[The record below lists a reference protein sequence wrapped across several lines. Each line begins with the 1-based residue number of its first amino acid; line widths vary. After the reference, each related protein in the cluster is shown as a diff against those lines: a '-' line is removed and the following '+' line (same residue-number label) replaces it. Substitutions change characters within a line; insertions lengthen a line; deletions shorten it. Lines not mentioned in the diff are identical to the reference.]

1 MFKWFPLFLTLS
13 GVAYTPVGYAQP
25 VMTGVSDSTIT
36 SKKNYLE
43 DIFIWKISD
52 ELKLSPKEEKL
63 FSETTKKLNK
73 KKFELMKEI
82 QASVAT
88 FGDKTGEGD
97 LKKYRHLLQE
107 YNQLSVE
114 EFDSVKKIF
123 SPQKMVQYLKVK
135 SELNTKMKSLLAGD
149 SGDDKSSATNKKI
162 PKPQVIIEK

>member
-1 MFKWFPLFLTLS
+1 MFKWFPLFLALS
-13 GVAYTPVGYAQP
+13 IGVGTSARAQA
-25 VMTGVSDSTIT
+25 VNNAVEGNQASR
-36 SKKNYLE
+36 KNYLE

-73 KKFELMKEI
+73 KKFDLMKQI
-82 QASVAT
+82 QASVST
-88 FGDKTGEGD
+88 FGEKTSDGD
-97 LKKYRHLLQE
+97 LKKYRQLLQQ

-123 SPQKMVQYLKVK
+123 TPQKMVQYLKVK

-149 SGDDKSSATNKKI
+149 SNSDKAADLNKKI

>member
-1 MFKWFPLFLTLS
+1 MFKWFPLFLALLFGAHS
-13 GVAYTPVGYAQP
+13 VSYAQA
-25 VMTGVSDSTIT
+25 VSGPTDGTQA

-63 FSETTKKLNK
+63 FTEITKKLNK
-73 KKFELMKEI
+73 KKFDLMKQI
-82 QASVAT
+82 QARVVS
-88 FGDKTGEGD
+88 FNDKTGDAD
-97 LKKYRHLLQE
+97 LKKYRQLLHE

-123 SPQKMVQYLKVK
+123 SSQKMVQYLKVK
-135 SELNTKMKSLLAGD
+135 SELNTKMKSLLAGEAAVD
-149 SGDDKSSATNKKI
+149 NRSIANKKI